1 MVWKSFVR
9 VEELSEQRE
18 RAKLCLSYHIL
29 KASPLPTPKE
39 TGIGASATK
48 AANQAVSRVLS
59 PVNES
64 VKKKRKVYT
73 AFTDQ
78 QRAAIGKYAAECGN
92 AATLHKYQQEVPD
105 LAENTVRLFKNV
117 TWNN

>member
-1 MVWKSFVR
+1 MQLISAHVR
-9 VEELSEQRE
+9 RGKRV
-18 RAKLCLSYHIL
+18 

-39 TGIGASATK
+39 TGIGTSATK
-48 AANQAVSRVLS
+48 ASNQAVSRVLS

-78 QRAAIGKYAAECGN
+78 QRAAIGKYTAECGN
-92 AATLHKYQQEVPD
+92 AAALRKYQQEKYLILVKAPC
-105 LAENTVRLFKNV
+105 VFSSV
-117 TWNN
+117 SWNS